1 MKIKNFTDKKQ
12 NAGVGKDA
20 YVSHGAAD
28 CDYLRLNRDNQLARC
43 GG

>member
-28 CDYLRLNRDNQLARC
+28 YLRLNRDNQLARC